1 MGDFESPVSTIP
13 PSRQSGGTVGNRT
26 RDPRIKSPVLYL
38 LSYGP
43 ICDTPCLLVCHKPII
58 RIRFEFTR
66 VNSNLVL
73 DDGSSSWS

>member
-1 MGDFESPVSTIP
+1 
-13 PSRQSGGTVGNRT
+13 
-26 RDPRIKSPVLYL
+26 
-38 LSYGP
+38 
-43 ICDTPCLLVCHKPII
+43 LVCHKPII